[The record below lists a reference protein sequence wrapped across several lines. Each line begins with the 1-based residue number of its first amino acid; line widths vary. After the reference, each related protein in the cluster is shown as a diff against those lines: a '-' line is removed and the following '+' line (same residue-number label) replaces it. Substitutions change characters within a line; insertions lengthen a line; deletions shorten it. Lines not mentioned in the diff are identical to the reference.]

1 MHPALCRMD
10 QLQAGWGQSPG
21 HGPHRH
27 QQPCFR
33 AVLSTWHLLQLY
45 LCGSESALS
54 SELSSFSS
62 EEIPILPMNSSRW
75 WSSISAMSCRT
86 VTNPAFTAV
95 HWGII
100 CLPSELYLC
109 PSGWHWVWPSYRQSH
124 LCSGGVLED
133 TPPLQHP
140 LGHTLLCTGPLT
152 DRSFSH
158 LPSCPAFSAW
168 GSCTALLFPKGKE
181 TAECHPWP
189 HREILCLGPA
199 AGVAVESV

>member
-10 QLQAGWGQSPG
+10 QFQAGWGQPSPVSGQSPG
-21 HGPHRH
+21 HRPHHH
-27 QQPCFR
+27 QQSCLR

-86 VTNPAFTAV
+86 VTNPTFTAV

-109 PSGWHWVWPSYRQSH
+109 PFGWRWVWPSCGTGNPTYAQAESWRTPRRCSMLWAT
-124 LCSGGVLED
+124 LCSA
-133 TPPLQHP
+133 
-140 LGHTLLCTGPLT
+140 LGL
-152 DRSFSH
+152 
-158 LPSCPAFSAW
+158 
-168 GSCTALLFPKGKE
+168 
-181 TAECHPWP
+181 
-189 HREILCLGPA
+189 
-199 AGVAVESV
+199 